1 VEDKKLVCKSCGSDS
16 FTIGQFGG
24 DFNQGN
30 VRPIDSVFS
39 VGSPFIFNFCK
50 DCGEVASIK
59 VEKPQYFK

>member
-1 VEDKKLVCKSCGSDS
+1 VEDKKVVCKSCGHDS
-16 FTIGQFGG
+16 FTIGQVGG

-30 VRPIDSVFS
+30 IRPIDSVFS
-39 VGSPFIFNFCK
+39 VGSPFIVTFCK